1 MALVLPH
8 VGAAAGRRAVLLQKF
23 KYVSKNEINKSEFQ
37 MIAKKF
43 ICVIL
48 CLAYHSLAM
57 IRTNRIERTDF
68 EVYEPKNLDLETEK
82 VLKEIR

>member
-1 MALVLPH
+1 MT
-8 VGAAAGRRAVLLQKF
+8 
-23 KYVSKNEINKSEFQ
+23 
-37 MIAKKF
+37 AKKF
-43 ICVIL
+43 ICVML
-48 CLAYHSLAM
+48 CLTHHSLAM

>member
-1 MALVLPH
+1 MALVLPY
-8 VGAAAGRRAVLLQKF
+8 VAAAAPYFF
-23 KYVSKNEINKSEFQ
+23 KSSNTYVSKNEINKSEFQ